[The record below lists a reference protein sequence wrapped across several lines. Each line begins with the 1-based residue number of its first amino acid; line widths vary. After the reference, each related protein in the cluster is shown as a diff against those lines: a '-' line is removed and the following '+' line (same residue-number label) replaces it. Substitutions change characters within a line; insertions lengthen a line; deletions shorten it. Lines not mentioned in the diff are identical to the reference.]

1 MQTDLRRISE
11 LGDAIVRNRRNRIH
25 HEVCL
30 RYAKSRSC
38 DDDDGVEV
46 HIPVVF
52 ARVAATYELSKV
64 VDIVARGVVAEIER
78 HPNRGPSLTIPSVPS
93 LRPF

>member
-11 LGDAIVRNRRNRIH
+11 LGDAIVRNRRDRIH

-52 ARVAATYELSKV
+52 ARVAGCMNFQKLWIS
-64 VDIVARGVVAEIER
+64 
-78 HPNRGPSLTIPSVPS
+78 
-93 LRPF
+93 